1 MYGTTKEFLLR
12 FGLKDLR
19 DLPQLKDMSEV
30 FGDEVALQLEAPG
43 ELVEPVEPV
52 AIREAGEI
60 AAAEEPPPGEED
72 VAADASEP

>member
-30 FGDEVALQLEAPG
+30 FGDELAQQLEG
-43 ELVEPVEPV
+43 SPVTEVPPMTEV
-52 AIREAGEI
+52 PEAASPEES
-60 AAAEEPPPGEED
+60 AEE
-72 VAADASEP
+72 VASDSSEP

>member
-1 MYGTTKEFLLR
+1 FMLR

-30 FGDEVALQLEAPG
+30 FGDEVAQQLEVP
-43 ELVEPVEPV
+43 ELMEEPVPGGGEVGV
-52 AIREAGEI
+52 A
-60 AAAEEPPPGEED
+60 GEED